1 MKKTIS
7 FFLAFMMIFLT
18 VSLAACNETVDLENE
33 TEESEEIDRTSKPTE
48 DPVEK
53 PTEESTEKPTEDSE
67 HNQEGD
73 GTIMIGMTAPLS
85 GDSMLIGRAVQHGAQ
100 GAIDEINAAGGIEG
114 MLLSLNVADDKN
126 DPSLVS
132 GLYFELMSAGMKI
145 SLGSVTSSCCKEFA
159 GEAEQDGLFVLTPTA
174 TDRELF
180 EYDRLYGME
189 LADMDEMD
197 VLIEYLEDVCASS
210 DSKLGVI
217 YCEDY
222 EPSKRCK
229 DYLVANG
236 GSLVN
241 GAIFV
246 DAEVAWDEYDGE
258 AAERLSTC
266 ENIVILYPIDEVAV
280 ASLVGDIDFI
290 KRYEGCKTERFISLY
305 TFYDFD
311 WGIVWDPQSLSI
323 DVLMPFDALA
333 TSGEFADFSKKYSDF
348 HYSDAMVALGY
359 DAVYAIYEALLCA
372 IEDGTQISAD
382 MSADDFGE
390 ILDGVFS
397 AGFEFDALTG
407 GDSDGRGIIAW
418 HPDGRANKKLC
429 TVTFN
434 PYR

>member
-1 MKKTIS
+1 MKKLLSIILALSIALFALS
-7 FFLAFMMIFLT
+7 F
-18 VSLAACNETVDLENE
+18 VGCNEAVDIENE
-33 TEESEEIDRTSKPTE
+33 TESETELDESRKP
-48 DPVEK
+48 
-53 PTEESTEKPTEDSE
+53 TEKPTEAPTEKPTDK
-67 HNQEGD
+67 ND
-73 GTIMIGMTAPLS
+73 GVADTICIGMTAPLNGNAS
-85 GDSMLIGRAVQHGAQ
+85 LIGKAVQHGAES
-100 GAIDEINAAGGIEG
+100 AVKEINEAGGIG
-114 MLLSLNVADDKN
+114 GTLLSLKVADDKN
-126 DPSLVS
+126 DPSLVD
-132 GLYFELMSAGMKI
+132 GLYAELMSEGMKI
-145 SLGSVTSSCCKEFA
+145 SLGSVTSSCCKEFVQK
-159 GEAEQDGLFVLTPTA
+159 AEQDGLFILTPTA
-174 TDRELF
+174 IDRELF

-197 VLIEYLEDVCASS
+197 VLIEYLEEVCASS

-236 GSLVN
+236 GSVLN

-280 ASLVGDIDFI
+280 TSLVGDIDFD

-323 DVLMPFDALA
+323 DVLMPFDVLA

-372 IEDGTQISAD
+372 VEDGAQISAD

-397 AGFEFDALTG
+397 GGFEFEALTG
-407 GDSDGRGIIAW
+407 GGGADRGTVKWNSDGTIS
-418 HPDGRANKKLC
+418 KKLYP
-429 TVTFN
+429 VTIKS
-434 PYR
+434 YR

>member
-1 MKKTIS
+1 MKKLLSIILALSIALFALS
-7 FFLAFMMIFLT
+7 F
-18 VSLAACNETVDLENE
+18 VGCNDTVDIENE
-33 TEESEEIDRTSKPTE
+33 TESETELDESRKPI
-48 DPVEK
+48 EK
-53 PTEESTEKPTEDSE
+53 PTEKPTEATTEKPTDK
-67 HNQEGD
+67 NEGVAD
-73 GTIMIGMTAPLS
+73 TICIGMTAPLS
-85 GDSMLIGRAVQHGAQ
+85 DSLIGRAVQHGAES
-100 GAIDEINAAGGIEG
+100 AVKEINEAGGIG
-114 MLLSLNVADDKN
+114 GTLLSLKVVDDKN
-126 DPSLVS
+126 DPSLVG
-132 GLYFELMSAGMKI
+132 GLYAELMSEGMKI

-159 GEAEQDGLFVLTPTA
+159 QEAAQDGMFVLTPTV

-189 LADMDEMD
+189 VAQMDEMD
-197 VLIEYLEDVCASS
+197 VLIEYLEDLCASS

-217 YCEDY
+217 YCERY

-246 DAEVAWDEYDGE
+246 DAEVAWDKYDGE

-280 ASLVGDIDFI
+280 DSLVGDIDFD

-311 WGIVWDPQSLSI
+311 WGIVWDPQSLYI

-372 IEDGTQISAD
+372 VEDGTQISAD

-397 AGFEFDALTG
+397 GGFEFEALTG
-407 GDSDGRGIIAW
+407 GGGADRGTVKWNSDGTIS
-418 HPDGRANKKLC
+418 KKLYP
-429 TVTFN
+429 VTIKS
-434 PYR
+434 YR